1 MTSQGDLERERNRWQ
16 SVDRIVYVIAC
27 IVTLGLAY
35 LIRVI
40 LTQAVSDGIAMNK
53 RWNEIMK
60 S

>member
-40 LTQAVSDGIAMNK
+40 LTQAVADGIAMNK